1 MANMKKVRSFVEG
14 SDLAKV
20 ALIWAISRIVTFAAY
35 LGAFTFTRHNF
46 SLGFIVR
53 RFPAF
58 VDTWDARWY
67 RKIFVSGYPHTLPHD
82 SLGNVTSNAWAFL
95 PGYPLTVRTFNFV
108 LHRGWNILSP
118 AVAVLFGFF
127 AAWILFL
134 ILRDIFGKPT
144 ALWAVVL
151 FSFCAV
157 SPIFQTGY
165 AESMALFFTLF
176 ALRLTI
182 QGKYLWALVPLA
194 LWSLTRPG
202 ELAFSMVFVV
212 LAFIAWR
219 KKEQLWRLLVAA
231 GGSAFLGVLWPL
243 IAWASTGV
251 AGAYFATENAWREKN
266 TGSTRIYLVESWFV
280 SANHYFG
287 VPVGPILVLA
297 VWAVAAWILFLPS
310 VRRLGA
316 VIRLWIAAY
325 FVYLILVFYPQ
336 SSTLRILIPNLI
348 IVGAFATATI
358 KLKSWLKVLVV
369 FAFVATQVLWIVF
382 FWDAHV
388 GNFPP

>member
-1 MANMKKVRSFVEG
+1 MATMKQITTFV
-14 SDLAKV
+14 SRHDSAKV
-20 ALIWAISRIVTFAAY
+20 FLIWAASRVVTFFAY
-35 LGAFTFTRHNF
+35 LGVFTFTRHNF

-53 RFPAF
+53 RFPTF

-67 RKIFVSGYPHTLPHD
+67 RKIFLNGYPRALPHNAQ
-82 SLGNVTSNAWAFL
+82 GHVEGNAWAFL
-95 PGYPLTVRTFNFV
+95 PGYPVTVRTFDFV

-151 FSFCAV
+151 FSACAV

-202 ELAFSMVFVV
+202 ELAFSLVFAG

-219 KKEQLWRLLVAA
+219 KKEQFWRLLVAA
-231 GGSAFLGVLWPL
+231 AGSAFLGLLWPL
-243 IAWASTGV
+243 IAWASTGIPK
-251 AGAYFATENAWREKN
+251 AYFETENAWRESS
-266 TGSTRIYLVESWFV
+266 TGSSNIYLVEGWFV

-287 VPVGPILVLA
+287 PLFGPILVLA
-297 VWAVAAWILFLPS
+297 VWAIAAWILFLPS
-310 VRRLGA
+310 LKRLGTVA
-316 VIRLWIAAY
+316 RLWIASY
-325 FVYLILVFYPQ
+325 FLYLVLVFYPQ

-348 IVGAFATATI
+348 IVGAFASATVR
-358 KLKSWLKVLVV
+358 LRNWQKVLIVL
-369 FAFVATQVLWIVF
+369 AFVATQVLWIVF

-388 GNFPP
+388 GSFPP